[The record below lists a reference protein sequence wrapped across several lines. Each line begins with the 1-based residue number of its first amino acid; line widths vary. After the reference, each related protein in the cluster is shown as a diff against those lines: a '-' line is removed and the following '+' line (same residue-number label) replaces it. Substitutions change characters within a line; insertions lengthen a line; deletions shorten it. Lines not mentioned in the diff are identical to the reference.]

1 MPGTKYPYE
10 YPSGKGSSRQYVV
23 GCGPAP
29 DPAAVEAMRSE
40 ATARNM
46 SRQFWQ
52 VERGLLLGDAKAQ
65 VAWWRTVRSMRAAQP
80 PPSP

>member
-29 DPAAVEAMRSE
+29 DPAAVAAMRSE
-40 ATARNM
+40 VTARNM

-52 VERGLLLGDAKAQ
+52 VELGCRGAENFGGDVVSNQ
-65 VAWWRTVRSMRAAQP
+65 L
-80 PPSP
+80 